1 MAAEQMG
8 VHRNGV
14 DGPKSWLEWLRV
26 DGMVEDPTAGK
37 WNEGKGEDSK
47 VSGSV
52 YGLAEKRKGLLRSR
66 QDRTVTDSTGKVWDW
81 QGSGQELTQVDA
93 RANEWIVVAS
103 GWNRESI
110 GPV

>member
-14 DGPKSWLEWLRV
+14 DGPKSWLERLRV

-52 YGLAEKRKGLLRSR
+52 SGLTEKRKGLLRSR
-66 QDRTVTDSTGKVWDW
+66 QDRTVTDSTGKVWDLGLAGKW
-81 QGSGQELTQVDA
+81 TGTDSSGCEGKRVDC
-93 RANEWIVVAS
+93 S
-103 GWNRESI
+103 G
-110 GPV
+110 